1 MLLKHSLSITITN
14 VQLVFKVLIYAFIV
28 FFIGSAVLVTIV
40 DPIMGAIGDG
50 FNFVEFMNRFI
61 NNLTE
66 GDGAVFQSIIN
77 SVNRFAE
84 EKPQEL
90 AKILGLGTVVF
101 VGMKYFFALIVC
113 PLAYVLSHKM
123 TTHFTEGFFHAVVSV
138 GFKGVGMAS
147 LYTLISAP
155 IDILI
160 IVGCFFLGRAL
171 TVVGI
176 FGMIFAIVVGLL
188 LVTLRLSIMGQWL
201 AVFIIEKIN
210 FGLQFK
216 RGFRAGIKSLS
227 YTYPA
232 LLTLVL
238 VEFGIVMTTLVPT
251 FLIIP
256 IVSVPFAIVMFVAV
270 HLVNYYRAN
279 ECNYYFE

>member
-28 FFIGSAVLVTIV
+28 FFIGLAVLVTIV

-50 FNFVEFMNRFI
+50 FNFVEFINRFI

-188 LVTLRLSIMGQWL
+188 LITLRLSIMGQWL
-201 AVFIIEKIN
+201 AVFIIENIN